1 MSAAVSSL
9 SDLLL
14 GINTQKLDRIGA
26 LVRIQS
32 DSAQAKHYEEAAL
45 TSEER
50 LYTKIWSSNLLKT
63 GFFTRG
69 DVILTRGEPI
79 REAHVIIQGQVI
91 VELEDGHKVLIGP
104 GCVLGL
110 AEGLAGLPARWSVNA
125 DGLLNTR
132 LIPIERARD
141 ELYAAQDALRSICRV
156 TIARIIGEVS
166 T

>member
-1 MSAAVSSL
+1 MSSSSL
-9 SDLLL
+9 SDVLF

-32 DSAQAKHYEEAAL
+32 DSAQLQQYEDAEL

-63 GFFTRG
+63 GFYTRG
-69 DVILTRGEPI
+69 EVILTKGAPI

-91 VELEDGHKVLIGP
+91 VDQEDSQVLMGP

-110 AEGLAGLPARWSVNA
+110 AEGLAGLPSRWTVHA
-125 DGLLNTR
+125 DSLLNTR

-156 TIARIIGEVS
+156 TISRIVGS
-166 T
+166 DAP

>member
-1 MSAAVSSL
+1 MSTTSL
-9 SDLLL
+9 SDVLF

-26 LVRIQS
+26 LVGIQS
-32 DSAQAKHYEEAAL
+32 DSVQLKHYEEAAL

-69 DVILTRGEPI
+69 EEILTRGSPI

-91 VELEDGHKVLIGP
+91 IDQDGTRVLMGP

-110 AEGLAGLPARWSVNA
+110 AEGLAGLPSRWTAHA

-156 TIARIIGEVS
+156 TIARIVGS
-166 T
+166 DTP

>member
-1 MSAAVSSL
+1 MAASRSSDVL
-9 SDLLL
+9 F

-26 LVRIQS
+26 LVRIES
-32 DSAQAKHYEEAAL
+32 DSAQLKQYEDAAL

-69 DVILTRGEPI
+69 EVILTRGAPI
-79 REAHVIIQGQVI
+79 REAHVIIQGQV
-91 VELEDGHKVLIGP
+91 VVDQGDRAVLMGP

-110 AEGLAGLPARWSVNA
+110 AEGLAGLPSRWTATA

-156 TIARIIGEVS
+156 TISRIVGTEAS
-166 T
+166 